1 MLVRIFS
8 GPEEG
13 GYSVEPNLLLVFLY
27 QRELSTAW
35 RLSRARCPSLHR
47 AGVVRRRSICHEP
60 LHIMMPIVPI
70 LLLSVVGLSTC
81 AWQPPAALLRTG
93 SVGRSASQLRWHS
106 SPVLQMAPL
115 PDDELAQ
122 LIQKLRAVTPEEL
135 PKLLAENLKQIDQ
148 RLFIRLA
155 EMSDAE
161 QDDYEKLRI
170 RQLATLVASSI
181 ETILD
186 QADKQMSAD
195 AEAVQSLLRTMA
207 LDDGEFELP
216 IPAAQLG
223 ALRNAI
229 RSANPPLDEGF
240 VGTVKA
246 YMKKSDDDGLAGMV
260 DVLRILL
267 QTFAAERLRSLS
279 AGSQVDA
286 DEGIQTALAAVL
298 DVRALSIKC
307 LQPSPPWAALLHSLA
322 RPSNLP
328 PPASAACSAFCGAG
342 DPGGVGRDA
351 PGAAALRQ
359 RRVRCGGVHDAAA
372 GQDGRGG
379 LGDARRLECAECHC
393 GVPQRAHR
401 SRSRHCLRGGL
412 NDDPRPLRAGF
423 ELLTERSRQAGQKTY
438 AATFLMSAC
447 VCV

>member
-1 MLVRIFS
+1 
-8 GPEEG
+8 
-13 GYSVEPNLLLVFLY
+13 
-27 QRELSTAW
+27 
-35 RLSRARCPSLHR
+35 
-47 AGVVRRRSICHEP
+47 
-60 LHIMMPIVPI
+60 MMPIVPI

-298 DVRALSIKC
+298 DATPEEWDETLRAQLLSDN
-307 LQPSPPWAALLHSLA
+307 AV
-322 RPSNLP
+322 
-328 PPASAACSAFCGAG
+328 CGAEEFTTLLQDKMG
-342 DPGGVGRDA
+342 EVVLGMPAGSNVQNVIAEYLNELIGR
-351 PGAAALRQ
+351 
-359 RRVRCGGVHDAAA
+359 
-372 GQDGRGG
+372 
-379 LGDARRLECAECHC
+379 ARAIASEE
-393 GVPQRAHR
+393 V
-401 SRSRHCLRGGL
+401 
-412 NDDPRPLRAGF
+412 
-423 ELLTERSRQAGQKTY
+423 
-438 AATFLMSAC
+438 
-447 VCV
+447 